1 MAGPAVRGARSDA
14 ARWRVFAVRA
24 TCRGLRAHRAG
35 ERAGDGRSRRWHAQ
49 GALCARR
56 REGDDGRRARSPAQ
70 RETRTGNRPLS
81 GRRSARRA
89 RGGAGKDAHSGKNSM
104 KGSKLVS
111 ATAGIAAAVAAGTA
125 HAVAWY
131 FQSPASQMAETI
143 DWLHQVIMWIILVIF
158 VGVFGVMFYAC
169 FAHRKSVGHKAAQFH
184 ENTTV
189 ELLWTVI
196 PAIILVVIAWPVTK
210 VVIAQKDTSAADL
223 TIKVTGYQWK
233 WGYDYLRGEGEGIS
247 FVSTLATPR
256 EQIEGT
262 APKGEN
268 YLLEVDN
275 ELVVPVGKKI
285 RVITTA
291 ADVIHAWWIPAF
303 GAKQDAIPGFLR
315 DIWFRPEELGTFRGQ
330 CTELCGKEHAY
341 MPIVVRV
348 VSADDY
354 GKWVGEQKQKL
365 AKAAEDDTKNY
376 ALQELVQ
383 RGEKVYAANCV
394 ACHQAS
400 GRGTPPAFPPLAGSK
415 VVTGPEQQ
423 QIDVLL
429 QGRPNTAM
437 QSFKQL
443 SNVDIAS
450 VITYTRNSWGNKASE
465 VQPAEVQARRK

>member
-1 MAGPAVRGARSDA
+1 
-14 ARWRVFAVRA
+14 
-24 TCRGLRAHRAG
+24 
-35 ERAGDGRSRRWHAQ
+35 
-49 GALCARR
+49 
-56 REGDDGRRARSPAQ
+56 
-70 RETRTGNRPLS
+70 
-81 GRRSARRA
+81 
-89 RGGAGKDAHSGKNSM
+89 M
-104 KGSKLVS
+104 KGSNLVS
-111 ATAGIAAAVAAGTA
+111 LTAGLGAALAAGAA

-131 FQSPASQMAETI
+131 FQSPASRMAETI

-158 VGVFGVMFYAC
+158 VGVFGVMFYSC

-196 PAIILVVIAWPVTK
+196 PALVLILIAWPVTK
-210 VVIAQKDTSAADL
+210 VVIAQKDTSAPDV

-315 DIWFRPEELGTFRGQ
+315 DTWFRAEQEGTFRGQ

-341 MPIVVRV
+341 MPIVVRAV
-348 VSADDY
+348 KQEEYS
-354 GKWVGEQKQKL
+354 KWVAQHKPKSD
-365 AKAAEDDTKNY
+365 AAVAASASPAPAAAAPAAGADDTKPLPV
-376 ALQELVQ
+376 AELVS
-383 RGEKVYAANCV
+383 RGEKVYTANCV
-394 ACHQAS
+394 ACHQAT
-400 GRGTPPAFPPLAGSK
+400 GKGLEAMKAPALAGNK
-415 VVTGPEQQ
+415 VVTGSKQEP
-423 QIDVLL
+423 IDTVLN
-429 QGRPNTAM
+429 GRPNTAM
-437 QSFKQL
+437 QPFKQL
-443 SNVDIAS
+443 SDAEIAA
-450 VITYTRNSWGNKASE
+450 VLTYVRSSWGNKASD
-465 VQPAEVQARRK
+465 VQPAEVKARRK

>member
-1 MAGPAVRGARSDA
+1 
-14 ARWRVFAVRA
+14 
-24 TCRGLRAHRAG
+24 
-35 ERAGDGRSRRWHAQ
+35 
-49 GALCARR
+49 
-56 REGDDGRRARSPAQ
+56 
-70 RETRTGNRPLS
+70 
-81 GRRSARRA
+81 
-89 RGGAGKDAHSGKNSM
+89 M
-104 KGSKLVS
+104 KGSNLVS
-111 ATAGIAAAVAAGTA
+111 LTAGLGAALAAGAA

-131 FQSPASQMAETI
+131 FQSPASRMAETI

-196 PAIILVVIAWPVTK
+196 PAIVLVAIAWPVTK
-210 VVIAQKDTSAADL
+210 VVIAQKDTSAPDV

-247 FVSTLATPR
+247 FVSTLSTPR

-315 DIWFRPEELGTFRGQ
+315 DTWFRAEQEGTFRGQ
-330 CTELCGKEHAY
+330 CTELCGKEHGY
-341 MPIVVRV
+341 MPIVVRAV
-348 VSADDY
+348 KPDEYS
-354 GKWVGEQKQKL
+354 KWVAQHQPRAA
-365 AKAAEDDTKNY
+365 AKVAASAAPAAAADDTKPLPM
-376 ALQELVQ
+376 AELVS
-383 RGEKVYAANCV
+383 RGEKVYTANCV
-394 ACHQAS
+394 ACHQAT
-400 GRGTPPAFPPLAGSK
+400 GKGLEAMKAPALAGNK
-415 VVTGPEQQ
+415 VVTGSKQEP
-423 QIDVLL
+423 IDTVLN
-429 QGRPNTAM
+429 GRPNTAM
-437 QSFKQL
+437 QPFKQL
-443 SNVDIAS
+443 SDAEIAA
-450 VITYTRNSWGNKASE
+450 VLTYVRSSWGNKASD
-465 VQPAEVQARRK
+465 VQPAEVKARRK